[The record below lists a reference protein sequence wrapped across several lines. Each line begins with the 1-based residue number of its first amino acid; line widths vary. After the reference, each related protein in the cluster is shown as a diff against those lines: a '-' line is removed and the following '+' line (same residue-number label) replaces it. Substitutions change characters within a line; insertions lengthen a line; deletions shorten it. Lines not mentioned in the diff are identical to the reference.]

1 MGTESTQ
8 FEDDKLWMQD
18 ITKDNR
24 RTISVEN
31 KEKGDMKI
39 QSLTISTKEEY
50 VESHYEPAKYS
61 FDHPE
66 QNKGTTAKTRMTRV
80 TVSLS
85 ETAPNGES
93 RSDARISFLKPAS
106 QNPDAPI
113 GIERDLENL
122 DGLMEVYKEV
132 AKSKPTVEGYKIQ
145 SFLDKYVFN
154 TDNGRYALN
163 QYLSENP
170 RTEKPAKYTNNV
182 KLIHKKGELVGAEV
196 IAKEYSGDRLKDSPD
211 GREFRVRFNVKKD
224 SNGNDVLGV
233 DIGIAKHVGPF
244 KRYLSLCSKEAAMQ
258 HSKLK
263 SFFDDPKAI
272 QKLITAKAI
281 SSTNINRFNMPDI
294 LENARQAAFDELNNR
309 EVALMRSMRNK
320 RANG

>member
-24 RTISVEN
+24 RTISVED

-170 RTEKPAKYTNNV
+170 RTEKPAPYTNNV
-182 KLIHKKGELVGAEV
+182 KLTYNKGKLTRAEV
-196 IAKEYSGDRLKDSPD
+196 IAKEYSGDRLKDAPD
-211 GREFRVRFNVKKD
+211 GREFRVKFDVKKGP
-224 SNGNDVLGV
+224 NGNDVLGV
-233 DIGIAKHVGPF
+233 DIALARQVGPF
-244 KRYLSLCSKEAAMQ
+244 RRYSSVCSKEVALQ
-258 HSKLK
+258 HPDLA
-263 SFFDDPKAI
+263 SFFKDPEAI
-272 QKLITAKAI
+272 QKLIKAKPI
-281 SSTNINRFNMPDI
+281 SSKNLKKFDMPDI
-294 LENARQAAFDELNNR
+294 LENARQAVSDELNNR
-309 EVALMRSMRNK
+309 EVALMRSMQYK
-320 RANG
+320 QANR

>member
-1 MGTESTQ
+1 MSEPKKNHVEDTTNDNQRIIRVSNDDGSTS
-8 FEDDKLWMQD
+8 LY
-18 ITKDNR
+18 IT
-24 RTISVEN
+24 I
-31 KEKGDMKI
+31 G
-39 QSLTISTKEEY
+39 EEY
-50 VESHYEPAKYS
+50 ANKHTPSIKARFEGDSTEKK
-61 FDHPE
+61 E
-66 QNKGTTAKTRMTRV
+66 QKPVRLLRVNLFLSQIDNDGNMQTHKT
-80 TVSLS
+80 
-85 ETAPNGES
+85 G
-93 RSDARISFLKPAS
+93 FLKPAS

-182 KLIHKKGELVGAEV
+182 KLQHNKNGLMGAEIISRKNPDGDEYKV
-196 IAKEYSGDRLKDSPD
+196 TFKKVFDDNYGVGVVSVDIAK
-211 GREFRVRFNVKKD
+211 
-224 SNGNDVLGV
+224 
-233 DIGIAKHVGPF
+233 AKQIGPF
-244 KRYLSLCSKEAAMQ
+244 KRYAPLCSKEALLNSTKNSNDQQMTEYPD
-258 HSKLK
+258 LE
-263 SFFDDPKAI
+263 SFFKDPKAV
-272 QKLITAKAI
+272 QRLIDAKSVLSHNKNEFA
-281 SSTNINRFNMPDI
+281 SASDL
-294 LENARQAAFDELNNR
+294 LENARQAVFDELNNR